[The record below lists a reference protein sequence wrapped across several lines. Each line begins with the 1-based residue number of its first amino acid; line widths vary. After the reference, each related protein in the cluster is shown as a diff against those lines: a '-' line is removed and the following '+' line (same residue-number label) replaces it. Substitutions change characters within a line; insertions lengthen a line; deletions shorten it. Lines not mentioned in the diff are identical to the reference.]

1 MASIFSDML
10 LDLWIGT
17 FTGTDVASRK
27 SVTSFLLII
36 SEWMGRKS
44 GLDDDNDVLLED
56 DDVLEND
63 KGKEA

>member
-1 MASIFSDML
+1 MTTIFSDML